1 MLIQPCVLIALV
13 ACSTI
18 PVVDGDKNLRRLKK
32 NKGTKKHKKGTSSM
46 EVSSSESTLMLSD
59 NVLTTNVSVLF
70 DGTIKSPY
78 VQ

>member
-46 EVSSSESTLMLSD
+46 EVSSSD
-59 NVLTTNVSVLF
+59 DDLTGNVSVLF
-70 DGTIKSPY
+70 
-78 VQ
+78 